1 MTERSDRQ
9 KAASAANGRKG
20 RGPVTSQG
28 KAKSAQ
34 NSRSHGLTGKTV
46 GLTKKELA
54 GLGFLR
60 QRLEE
65 RYDVSN
71 AQNMVLAERVLAST
85 LKLARA
91 RAMMT
96 TIIEKL
102 AGLETEAVKREG
114 HNYIEYI
121 LNIEALLPE
130 MSGEMKIDVRLLKL
144 LAEEAGFEKATERE
158 LPAQL
163 ARLAKYAQRF
173 RGERDN
179 ALKKLEKMRSS
190 HEVS

>member
-1 MTERSDRQ
+1 MERSDRQ

-28 KAKSAQ
+28 KVKSAQ
-34 NSRSHGLTGKTV
+34 NARSHGLTGTTA
-46 GLTKKELA
+46 GLTKKDLA
-54 GLGFLR
+54 GLERLR
-60 QRLEE
+60 QRLAD

-71 AQNMVLAERVLAST
+71 AQNIALVERVLAST
-85 LKLARA
+85 LKLAQTRS
-91 RAMMT
+91 MMT
-96 TIIEKL
+96 TTIERL
-102 AGLETEAVKREG
+102 AGLETDAVKREG
-114 HNYIEYI
+114 YHYIQYI
-121 LNIEALLPE
+121 SNIEALLRE
-130 MSGEMKIDVRLLKL
+130 MSGQKEIDLRLLSL
-144 LAEEAGFEKATERE
+144 LAEEAGFEKTAQRE

-173 RGERDN
+173 RGERDS